1 MKMQSYKIKN
11 RKLEIGRI
19 VFFFSI
25 LAIMGFILFKLPRL
39 SLPFI
44 LSYVLFLI
52 LDPLVMKL
60 KKLRMRS
67 TLAVCLVMLGFVF
80 LAAYPIFKVV
90 PLINEESNNL
100 QIYIPKVEG
109 YISAN
114 YQKFSSFLKSK
125 YDFNL
130 DQQYLHNMIDSISSK
145 SEELILNI
153 PSIMALFLEIT
164 FIVPLFL
171 FFMLKDKRQL
181 KHLVLGVCPNKIFER
196 FYFLF
201 YELNKNI
208 GDYIFAKIVE
218 AFIVGLMITL
228 GLIVLD
234 VKFALILGVVAG
246 ITNIIPYLGPLLGIV
261 PALVVAFIE
270 YGPSSTTGAILLIYL
285 IANAIDLA
293 LVFPILVSKIVDLH
307 PVLVVVSVILGSQYL
322 GLAGMIVSIPLAA
335 AAKLLVTEIYQEFY
349 GARLKN

>member
-1 MKMQSYKIKN
+1 MKMQSYKLKN

-19 VFFFSI
+19 LFFFSI
-25 LAIMGFILFKLPRL
+25 LAIVGFILFKLPRL
-39 SLPFI
+39 SLPFV

-60 KKLRMRS
+60 KKMKVRS
-67 TLAVCLVMLGFVF
+67 TVAVSIVMLGFVF
-80 LAAYPIFKVV
+80 LAAYPIFKVI

-100 QIYIPKVEG
+100 QIYIPKVEEF
-109 YISAN
+109 ISAN
-114 YQKFSSFLKSK
+114 YQKLTEFLKKK
-125 YDFNL
+125 YDINL
-130 DQQYLHNMIDSISSK
+130 DQQYLLNMTNTVSSK
-145 SEELILNI
+145 SKELILNI
-153 PSIMALFLEIT
+153 PSMMAIFLEIV

-181 KHLVLGVCPNKIFER
+181 KHMVLGICPNKIFER

-218 AFIVGLMITL
+218 AFIVGSMITI
-228 GLIVLD
+228 GLLVLD
-234 VKFALILGVVAG
+234 VKFSLILGVIAG
-246 ITNIIPYLGPLLGIV
+246 VTNIIPYLGPLLGLV

-270 YGPSSTTGAILLIYL
+270 YGPSSTTGGICLIYL